1 MNSPQKPVA
10 FTVPP
15 LIRKNTALI
24 ALSQSFTGAGMQ
36 LAYGLGPLMVYQ
48 LTGSAGLSGLSVALI
63 GLIPSARSPT
73 PMGACPAFSSGWRWR
88 CLGR

>member
-1 MNSPQKPVA
+1 MNSPHKPVS
-10 FTVPP
+10 FTVPA

-63 GLIPSARSPT
+63 GLSRFAVSYPVGKITDAY
-73 PMGACPAFSSGWRWR
+73 
-88 CLGR
+88 GRLPGIF